1 MNMREGMRRVGIV
14 LGALGC
20 VAGGAFGYWNLQ
32 NAWSS
37 HTRLERLLALPVMH
51 DVNAAIKRD
60 LDLLSKPH
68 IDFSSIGGIP
78 VPCKEYRTFLSKPT
92 TPIGDDFE
100 NFRKWEMEER
110 RMAAKDPNSIMH
122 GIGEDY
128 IINPEKDF
136 EYETGFDVCEVTA
149 ANGSILGFKVDVD
162 DIGDIQAVN
171 ADKTGAISSIQL
183 TTGESIYSGKTRKA
197 RLAFIG
203 SLLLPS
209 LLSSD
214 RFPGPLGND

>member
-1 MNMREGMRRVGIV
+1 
-14 LGALGC
+14 
-20 VAGGAFGYWNLQ
+20 
-32 NAWSS
+32 
-37 HTRLERLLALPVMH
+37 
-51 DVNAAIKRD
+51 
-60 LDLLSKPH
+60 
-68 IDFSSIGGIP
+68 
-78 VPCKEYRTFLSKPT
+78 
-92 TPIGDDFE
+92 
-100 NFRKWEMEER
+100 MEER

-203 SLLLPS
+203 SLLLP
-209 LLSSD
+209 LCYPVIGFLVPWGTIKV
-214 RFPGPLGND
+214 FVWVGIGFFEQV